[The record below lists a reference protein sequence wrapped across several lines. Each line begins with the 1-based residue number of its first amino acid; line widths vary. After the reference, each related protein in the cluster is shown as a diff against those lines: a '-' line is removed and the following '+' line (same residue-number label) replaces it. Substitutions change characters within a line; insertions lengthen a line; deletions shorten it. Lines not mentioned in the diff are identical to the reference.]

1 MTDVPPTPAETL
13 RAKARLKREA
23 ARVALLDGDKGTAEQ
38 LYLKAL
44 ADEGTADT
52 LERQARVGH
61 E

>member
-1 MTDVPPTPAETL
+1 MTDVPPKPAETL

-23 ARVALLDGDKGTAEQ
+23 ARVALLDGDSEAAAE
-38 LYLKAL
+38 LHLKAL